1 MTIKS
6 FINLIKKEAGTLALI
21 LAVLLAISAI
31 ITFSQPLRYEANN
44 KLLIQQDINKFDPYN
59 VFKVNEYYNNLIK
72 EIVHSESFYKQ
83 VLNSGY
89 DVDPAYFNDT
99 RKEQIKTW
107 NKTIDITSTDIG
119 TLEIK
124 TYHTDTEQARQILL
138 AITDI
143 LVNKNSQYQNLD
155 NNIDIKI
162 INQITTSDFPT
173 KPNIILN
180 FIYTIIIATLISL
193 LYIYYKSEKE
203 YHSIDKNNNYNYNNL
218 ITKNPVKSEKQE
230 KDETPKQKENENNE
244 NSFDEKIDNQEEF
257 NDKKRYNKESDEKKE
272 YDNKNNDNENNDEKV
287 IKEGEEVNLEEEI
300 EKEANINNLFNK

>member
-89 DVDPAYFNDT
+89 DLDPAYFNDT

-180 FIYTIIIATLISL
+180 FI
-193 LYIYYKSEKE
+193 
-203 YHSIDKNNNYNYNNL
+203 
-218 ITKNPVKSEKQE
+218 
-230 KDETPKQKENENNE
+230 
-244 NSFDEKIDNQEEF
+244 
-257 NDKKRYNKESDEKKE
+257 
-272 YDNKNNDNENNDEKV
+272 
-287 IKEGEEVNLEEEI
+287 
-300 EKEANINNLFNK
+300 